1 MKNWS
6 TYIFLL
12 VAGAL
17 SLLATSCSQEDE
29 GLESVIAS
37 QGKATIQFSIAL
49 GDSGASSRAT
59 WGDQPYNDDPNVPD
73 TDETNYGN
81 EFENTINPGQFHVS
95 LIIPGTSSDTIP
107 VKLISRLD
115 DTNDYQYT
123 FKGEVIVENKQSLKG
138 ANIQVF
144 ANLTEDEFDEEEL
157 LFATNY
163 NDYPGT
169 GRNNIPMWGVHTIT
183 SDLVLAG
190 GNTID
195 LRSTPIYLL
204 RSMAKVEVIINP
216 ALTDFTIE
224 SVGLNKYNEK
234 GYLKPSNTGE
244 EVNTKDYNREECI
257 NAFSSLKSYPDYTGL
272 PFTYN
277 QKSKSYILYVPE
289 YDNPKQ
295 KDEDDAVIFLSIKKG
310 GKYIS
315 TQLGS
320 NGAIKMTD
328 LNLVRNHWY
337 QYYINSI
344 NIETDIQFNFKYQV
358 INWTEI
364 NNGELI
370 FGGESG
376 AIHNPEDEEQEEE

>member
-1 MKNWS
+1 M
-6 TYIFLL
+6 
-12 VAGAL
+12 
-17 SLLATSCSQEDE
+17 
-29 GLESVIAS
+29 ESVLVS
-37 QGKATIQFSIAL
+37 NGKATVQFSIAL

-59 WGDQPYNDDPNVPD
+59 WGESYSPD
-73 TDETNYGN
+73 GSDNGEPL
-81 EFENTINPGQFHVS
+81 FENKINLDQFHVS
-95 LIIPGTSSDTIP
+95 LTLSGNTQVPIKQITQSG
-107 VKLISRLD
+107 R
-115 DTNDYQYT
+115 TNNVYD
-123 FKGEVIVENKQSLKG
+123 FVGEVEVIDAPSLTGAKIEVR
-138 ANIQVF
+138 ANIAKDNTTFTTDYV
-144 ANLTEDEFDEEEL
+144 
-157 LFATNY
+157 TN
-163 NDYPGT
+163 PAMGVAS
-169 GRNNIPMWGVHTIT
+169 IPMWGVHTIT

-195 LRSTPIYLL
+195 LRATPIYLL

-234 GYLKPSNTGE
+234 GYLIPSNTGE

-257 NAFSSLKSYPDYTGL
+257 NEFSSLKSYSDYTGL

-277 QKSKSYILYVPE
+277 QKSNSYILYVPE

-344 NIETDIQFNFKYQV
+344 NIETDIQFDFKYQV